1 VLDHDV
7 RRRSWN
13 RKSNNPKNYPPLPF
27 SSFHLFL
34 GFSRLRTTKCLIL
47 LPNLLVRSL
56 SLSPSLRL
64 SILTT
69 WSGSAAN
76 ATTVAPP
83 FDVYND
89 SLSKRASDAVA
100 AGHVPSND
108 PNRGTSFPL
117 SIIRREFE
125 LIWDRRERVEAR
137 PDGEKQDVRKPEEM
151 TEADRTRLDPLSH
164 RPEGGEWEKE

>member
-1 VLDHDV
+1 M
-7 RRRSWN
+7 S
-13 RKSNNPKNYPPLPF
+13 
-27 SSFHLFL
+27 
-34 GFSRLRTTKCLIL
+34 TTTSK
-47 LPNLLVRSL
+47 P
-56 SLSPSLRL
+56 
-64 SILTT
+64 
-69 WSGSAAN
+69 SAAN

-108 PNRGTSFPL
+108 PNR
-117 SIIRREFE
+117 
-125 LIWDRRERVEAR
+125 EAR

-164 RPEGGEWEKE
+164 RPEGGEWERE